1 MISNKSCAIIYIR
14 MDFQRYYNADSVE
27 KNFLTKNMILK
38 AIKKIK
44 TKGKFDY
51 DAFERDFD
59 AISLV

>member
-1 MISNKSCAIIYIR
+1 
-14 MDFQRYYNADSVE
+14 
-27 KNFLTKNMILK
+27 MILK